1 MADPKRKTILITGA
15 SSGLGAEMARQ
26 FADLGHDLALCARRI
41 EKLDALKAEI
51 AAAHPDRRVEVRTLD
66 VNDDDQVFEVF
77 RLFKKDFGT
86 IDRVVINAGLGKG
99 APLGTG
105 RYDANKETA
114 MTNFVAALAQSE
126 AAMEIFREQN
136 AGHFV
141 MISSMSAMR
150 GMPKTMTTY
159 AATKAGVAHLAE
171 GLRNELYGKPIKV
184 TVLYP
189 GYISS
194 EMNERVDPKKA
205 KGMVSTEKGVR
216 SMVAAIEKEVDSA
229 CVPPLPWAPMSLR
242 HEARPARRAQE
253 DHLTSRIVP
262 SERTLRGRQGGSWH
276 SGLSGLRAVPPRAT
290 GAART
295 TAAPWSRSGSGP

>member
-1 MADPKRKTILITGA
+1 MAGMAEPTRKTILITGA

-26 FADLGHDLALCARRI
+26 FAGLGHDLALCARRI

-51 AAAHPDRRVEVRTLD
+51 VAAHPDRRVEIRTLD

-77 RLFKKDFGT
+77 RDFKKEFGT
-86 IDRVVINAGLGKG
+86 IDRVVINAGVGKG

-105 RYDANKETA
+105 GYDANRETA

-150 GMPKTMTTY
+150 GLPKAMTTY

-189 GYISS
+189 GYIAS
-194 EMNERVDPKKA
+194 EMNERVDPKKV
-205 KGMVSTEKGVR
+205 KGMATTEKGVR
-216 SMVAAIEKEVDSA
+216 AMVDAIEKEVGSA
-229 CVPPLPWAPMSLR
+229 CVPPLPWAPMSLVMK
-242 HEARPARRAQE
+242 HAP
-253 DHLTSRIVP
+253 LGVLKRIM
-262 SERTLRGRQGGSWH
+262 
-276 SGLSGLRAVPPRAT
+276 
-290 GAART
+290 
-295 TAAPWSRSGSGP
+295 